1 MNIEPML
8 FCLLLGCLVTLLTL
22 PLLLLSGWKGVIL
35 ADLQRRNGVAAS
47 PTSDSPVVSKWGA
60 VPLVVSFLAVSLL
73 ACLMFP
79 DSKADSRHGWTIL
92 LTGLAMFGIGV
103 WDDLKPLGT
112 RRRLILQALMASL
125 ACFQGVQWE
134 ALPLPLASIGLPLHQ
149 WTGFATLGWL
159 LLLIVL
165 FQRIN
170 SMNHLA
176 GIAGLAGM
184 AVIARGAMGNSFSGL
199 CAVGIAGALVAFL
212 VYNLP
217 PSRVRLG
224 TSGAGFL
231 GYLVGVLSVSNSHP
245 DGDTS
250 VLAILLIA
258 IVAASLATWRG
269 ALKLLPTF
277 PIRPK
282 PESRPSPS
290 RITSVRPR
298 VRR

>member
-22 PLLLLSGWKGVIL
+22 PLLLLSGWRRGVL
-35 ADLQRRNGVAAS
+35 ADLQRRNGVGSAPVPES
-47 PTSDSPVVSKWGA
+47 PAVSKWGA
-60 VPLVVSFLAVSLL
+60 VPLAASFLAVSLL

-79 DSKADSRHGWTIL
+79 DSGADSRHGWTIL
-92 LTGLAMFGIGV
+92 LTGLAIFGIGV
-103 WDDLKPLGT
+103 WDDLKPLGA
-112 RRRLILQALMASL
+112 RRRLILQGLVAAVG
-125 ACFQGVQWE
+125 CFLGLQWA
-134 ALPLPLASIGLPLHQ
+134 ALPLPLTSIGLPMHQ
-149 WTGFATLGWL
+149 WTGLATLGWL
-159 LLLIVL
+159 VLLIVL

-170 SMNHLA
+170 SMNYL
-176 GIAGLAGM
+176 AGLAGLAAM
-184 AVIARGAMGNSFSGL
+184 AVIARGSVGNSFPGL

-224 TSGAGFL
+224 TSGAGL
-231 GYLVGVLSVSNSHP
+231 IGYLVGVLSVSNSHP

-250 VLAILLIA
+250 VLAILLISIA
-258 IVAASLATWRG
+258 AASLATWRG
-269 ALKLLPTF
+269 AIKLLPNL

-282 PESRPSPS
+282 PSPRPSPS
-290 RITSVRPR
+290 RITTLRPR

>member
-22 PLLLLSGWKGVIL
+22 PLLLLSGWKGAIS
-35 ADLQRRNGVAAS
+35 AGLQRRNGVAGC
-47 PTSDSPVVSKWGA
+47 PSDDLPAVSKWGA
-60 VPLVVSFLAVSLL
+60 VPLAASFMAVSLL

-103 WDDLKPLGT
+103 WDDVNPLGT
-112 RRRLILQALMASL
+112 RRRLTLQALVAAL
-125 ACFQGVQWE
+125 ACFRGIQWE
-134 ALPLPLASIGLPLHQ
+134 TLPLPLNSIGLPAHE
-149 WTGFATLGWL
+149 WTGLATLGWL
-159 LLLIVL
+159 VLLIVL

-176 GIAGLAGM
+176 GLAGLAAM
-184 AVIARGAMGNSFSGL
+184 AVIARDAVGNSFSGL
-199 CAVGIAGALVAFL
+199 CAVGLAGALVAFL

-224 TSGAGFL
+224 TSGAGLL

-250 VLAILLIA
+250 VMAILLIA
-258 IVAASLATWRG
+258 VAAASLATWRG
-269 ALKLLPTF
+269 AIKLLPAL
-277 PIRPK
+277 PIRTRPV
-282 PESRPSPS
+282 SRPSPS
-290 RITSVRPR
+290 RIASVRPR